1 MTWEQRDAFLE
12 AVAAVPSYNA
22 FFATLAKAGLRPGE
36 AFTLKS
42 EDVDL
47 NERSLRVERA
57 WSLGGTRG
65 SCRTRKASRSTS
77 HAYFSSEIPMVPLIR
92 AQSQLPVQ
100 CSTSPTLV
108 SSTAPSTV
116 FR

>member
-57 WSLGGTRG
+57 WSLGGPRG
-65 SCRTRKASRSTS
+65 SFRTRKASRSTS
-77 HAYFSSEIPMVPLIR
+77 HAYGRSSSAASRTRSSLAFASTISGPPTR
-92 AQSQLPVQ
+92 A
-100 CSTSPTLV
+100 CSSPPARRSRT
-108 SSTAPSTV
+108 
-116 FR
+116 